1 MKKSICVF
9 ASRNEKPDLYIN
21 IIGYCIA
28 KFESQNISSIHLLK
42 IIDNPL
48 EKEAEQEKLEFL
60 KNNIRIQLLSL
71 TEGKYSAWAWELN
84 NFKDLETPK
93 EVEINEQYNKI
104 YKTIFRTIEKVGIEI
119 QVILNDD
126 VEIEIEKIVE
136 EKPQDFIF
144 DVTGVI
150 TRHLIRLSLSL
161 LAYNKSIYAFEMY
174 KKLTHNESDLIH
186 SLKTKDFEYCLLNI
200 TRFSVF
206 GDNHKKTSSKSKE
219 ERKISKAILIN
230 QLAAAET
237 EQVLAELLNNQS
249 LEDFITEI
257 AGISARYNHEKK
269 AWHQGVIDR
278 DSFGKGLNQINYAI
292 IELINK
298 IDK

>member
-28 KFESQNISSIHLLK
+28 KFESPNISSIHLLK

-48 EKEAEQEKLEFL
+48 EKETEQEKLEYL
-60 KNNIRIQLLSL
+60 KNNIKTQLRSL
-71 TEGKYSAWAWELN
+71 TEGKYNSWNWELN
-84 NFKDLETPK
+84 SFKEIGRPK
-93 EVEINEQYNKI
+93 DIEISEQYKRI
-104 YKTIFRTIEKVGIEI
+104 YKTVLLTVETVDIDI
-119 QVILNDD
+119 QVLLNDD

-161 LAYNKSIYAFEMY
+161 LAYNKSIYAFEMN
-174 KKLTHNESDLIH
+174 KKLTHTEADLIH
-186 SLKTKDFEYCLLNI
+186 SLTRQDFEYCLLNI

-206 GDNHKKTSSKSKE
+206 GEKQKSTINKPSGKK
-219 ERKISKAILIN
+219 KISKNILIN

-237 EQVLAELLNNQS
+237 EQVLAELLNNQN
-249 LEDFITEI
+249 LEDFVTEI
-257 AGISARYNHEKK
+257 VGISARYNHEKK

-278 DSFGKGLNQINYAI
+278 DSFGKGLNQINQAI